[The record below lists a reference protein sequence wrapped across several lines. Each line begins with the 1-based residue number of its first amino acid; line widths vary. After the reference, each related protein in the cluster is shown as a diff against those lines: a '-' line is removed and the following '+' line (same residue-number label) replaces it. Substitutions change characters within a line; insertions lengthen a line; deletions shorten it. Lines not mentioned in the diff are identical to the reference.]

1 MCLLMPHMQIF
12 AFVHPERGYVWA
24 VSSPLRLEPH
34 SALCIKHLNQLGY
47 IRLKEN
53 QKKIPKAKY
62 SNVINSHAKLN
73 L

>member
-12 AFVHPERGYVWA
+12 AFVHPERSYVWA

-47 IRLKEN
+47 IRLKFFL
-53 QKKIPKAKY
+53 KIPKAKY
-62 SNVINSHAKLN
+62 SNVINSHAKLK